1 MLVKSAVVQTS
12 PVGMMWKLEN
22 WCQLMC
28 RPRHLTMVQNDEFV
42 AKSSRVTE
50 KGDINIHSL
59 NKLLRF
65 WWARNDSS
73 PKPKSFLKLIVGI
86 EGIES
91 CTRNSKV
98 LFEGDARNRWRDGPV
113 CPAVDKELWRLG
125 PDGSAVRS
133 AGCKCLPFL
142 LVKSAREVPAFRF
155 FPEKD
160 KEEVSS
166 VFTCNVKCIMAFL
179 LTERKDLLL
188 EVAKELRVE
197 IDITL
202 PEIEFKKR
210 ICQSED
216 YNEESVKSLLEGIL
230 AEKQEARELKER
242 QEARELKER
251 QETREYE
258 LERLRLSNATETVS
272 VSSADLEGQGAIKE
286 KVAEDRW
293 VSQLIPLL
301 PIEIAEIVAKEP
313 LEKSD
318 DYPHIK
324 NLLLARFQLTPIAL
338 RDRFESHQ
346 RRPGA
351 MWADL
356 VFELR
361 ATSDRTNKK
370 RAPSEL
376 VDHFL
381 DSWDGFKEAK
391 SLAEKLDHF
400 EAIRRVHKKTGPT
413 KTWERRTFD
422 KQPLESKNKSA
433 HFSGKGKNI
442 GPLNRDPYKHEVSQG
457 SSQIRKEYPRAGDN
471 QFEKKKPII
480 CYYCNET
487 GHIKPVCPRLRKN
500 NFETVANLTLNTG
513 NYDPFKKFKM
523 NMEINGIDR
532 VCLRDSGS
540 SIDVC
545 SRSWINEDDLLGE
558 YVWLK
563 SPLDEICHCLPLDKI
578 KIKTKKG
585 EFYTKAAIKQDN
597 SDNDLYLL
605 GNRTAELL
613 ESDEQG
619 VHLVNAVVTRSKQ
632 KDFPRERKKANEAEF
647 ELTDFPPVRGRGKT
661 IALSF
666 PLLKEKGKEFGE
678 TSKYPEAIPVESIT
692 SPNVIDALLS
702 IFSRIGFPREIQSDL
717 GTSFTS
723 ELTTIFFNKFGI
735 KVTRSSVSH
744 PQSNAVER
752 VHRTIKRV
760 IKALCVESG
769 EDWEGVLPLALFSL
783 RTVAHESTGFSPT
796 ELVMGKNLRTPQTLV
811 YEEWMEEGNTSQS
824 VVEYILQLNNRLK
837 RCQDIA
843 ITRMKE
849 CQLKRKTWYDRDVVE
864 RKFVEGD
871 LVMVLVTSKQNK
883 LEVNWI
889 GPGKIDELKQVIT
902 KNKDVFSPDPGTT
915 HLMRMDIEL
924 ISDKPIKTKPYRMS
938 PRQINILREEIK
950 RLLELGVIEIGQS
963 DYTSPLILVESPNK
977 DPRPCVDY
985 RRLNEITRAKFFPL
999 PNMEE
1004 IVEKVSA
1011 APYVTVMD
1019 LSKGYFQ
1026 IPLTPRAQRYA
1037 AFVTPFGTY
1046 IPKIMM
1052 FGLVCAPY
1060 FCKLMAQV
1068 LEGLEQFALPYI
1080 DDIAIFSQGWKDPV
1094 KHIDIV
1100 LGRLRKAGL
1109 KVKPSKCKF
1118 AQEEVLFLGY
1128 RIGSGSRSPSDLK
1141 IKAIADFP
1149 RPTTKTHVRSFLG
1162 LVGYY
1167 SHYIP
1172 NYSTIASPLTDAL
1185 KGKIKKEDHLG

>member
-1 MLVKSAVVQTS
+1 
-12 PVGMMWKLEN
+12 
-22 WCQLMC
+22 
-28 RPRHLTMVQNDEFV
+28 
-42 AKSSRVTE
+42 
-50 KGDINIHSL
+50 
-59 NKLLRF
+59 
-65 WWARNDSS
+65 
-73 PKPKSFLKLIVGI
+73 
-86 EGIES
+86 
-91 CTRNSKV
+91 
-98 LFEGDARNRWRDGPV
+98 
-113 CPAVDKELWRLG
+113 
-125 PDGSAVRS
+125 
-133 AGCKCLPFL
+133 
-142 LVKSAREVPAFRF
+142 
-155 FPEKD
+155 
-160 KEEVSS
+160 
-166 VFTCNVKCIMAFL
+166 MAFL
-179 LTERKDLLL
+179 LKQTKEVLL
-188 EVAKELRVE
+188 EVAIDLGVE
-197 IDITL
+197 VNSTL
-202 PEIEFKKR
+202 TKSEIKNR

-230 AEKQEARELKER
+230 AEKQVPRK
-242 QEARELKER
+242 LKER
-251 QETREYE
+251 QETRKYE
-258 LERLRLSNATETVS
+258 LERLRLSNATET
-272 VSSADLEGQGAIKE
+272 AGDKK

-361 ATSDRTNKK
+361 SYLDNWLAGMK
-370 RAPSEL
+370 
-376 VDHFL
+376 V

-400 EAIRRVHKKTGPT
+400 EAIRKVHKKTGPT
-413 KTWERRTFD
+413 KTSERRTFD
-422 KQPLESKNKSA
+422 KQPFESKNKSA
-433 HFSGKGKNI
+433 CFSGKGKNI

-457 SSQIRKEYPRAGDN
+457 SSQIRRECPRAGDN
-471 QFEKKKPII
+471 QFEKRKPII

-532 VCLRDSGS
+532 VCLRHSGS

-545 SRSWINEDDLLGE
+545 SRSYINKDDLLGE

-563 SPLDEICHCLPLDKI
+563 SPLNEICHCLPLAKI

-585 EFYTKAAIKQDN
+585 EFYTKAAIKQDS

-619 VHLVNAVVTRSKQ
+619 VHLVNTVVTRSKQ
-632 KDFPRERKKANEAEF
+632 KRFSNEKVKEANEAE
-647 ELTDFPPVRGRGKT
+647 
-661 IALSF
+661 
-666 PLLKEKGKEFGE
+666 
-678 TSKYPEAIPVESIT
+678 
-692 SPNVIDALLS
+692 
-702 IFSRIGFPREIQSDL
+702 IGFPREIQSDL

-723 ELTTIFFNKFGI
+723 ELTTTFFNKFRI

-849 CQLKRKTWYDRDVVE
+849 CQLKSKTWYDRDVVE

-871 LVMVLVTSKQNK
+871 LIMVLVTSKQNK

-889 GPGKIDELKQVIT
+889 GPGKVLSRISDTNYVIDLPGRRDRGTIYHVNLLKPFHRRPELVSLVVEEVSDDIEGDAEILYPDKQCTKFDYHEILRESQLQLKLSPSQIDELKQVIT
-902 KNKDVFSPDPGTT
+902 KNKDVFSPDLGTT
-915 HLMRMDIEL
+915 NLMRMDIEL

-938 PRQINILREEIK
+938 PRQINILRDEIK

-963 DYTSPLILVESPNK
+963 DYTSPLILV
-977 DPRPCVDY
+977 
-985 RRLNEITRAKFFPL
+985 
-999 PNMEE
+999 
-1004 IVEKVSA
+1004 
-1011 APYVTVMD
+1011 
-1019 LSKGYFQ
+1019 
-1026 IPLTPRAQRYA
+1026 
-1037 AFVTPFGTY
+1037 
-1046 IPKIMM
+1046 
-1052 FGLVCAPY
+1052 
-1060 FCKLMAQV
+1060 
-1068 LEGLEQFALPYI
+1068 
-1080 DDIAIFSQGWKDPV
+1080 
-1094 KHIDIV
+1094 
-1100 LGRLRKAGL
+1100 
-1109 KVKPSKCKF
+1109 
-1118 AQEEVLFLGY
+1118 
-1128 RIGSGSRSPSDLK
+1128 
-1141 IKAIADFP
+1141 
-1149 RPTTKTHVRSFLG
+1149 
-1162 LVGYY
+1162 
-1167 SHYIP
+1167 
-1172 NYSTIASPLTDAL
+1172 
-1185 KGKIKKEDHLG
+1185 

>member
-1 MLVKSAVVQTS
+1 MGQCVQL
-12 PVGMMWKLEN
+12 W
-22 WCQLMC
+22 
-28 RPRHLTMVQNDEFV
+28 
-42 AKSSRVTE
+42 
-50 KGDINIHSL
+50 
-59 NKLLRF
+59 
-65 WWARNDSS
+65 
-73 PKPKSFLKLIVGI
+73 
-86 EGIES
+86 
-91 CTRNSKV
+91 TRNYGALDQTARRQLRLDLV
-98 LFEGDARNRWRDGPV
+98 LYLLKHDGV
-113 CPAVDKELWRLG
+113 SFKANKKE
-125 PDGSAVRS
+125 V
-133 AGCKCLPFL
+133 
-142 LVKSAREVPAFRF
+142 
-155 FPEKD
+155 
-160 KEEVSS
+160 
-166 VFTCNVKCIMAFL
+166 
-179 LTERKDLLL
+179 LL
-188 EVAKELRVE
+188 EVAIDLGVE
-197 IDITL
+197 VNSTL
-202 PEIEFKKR
+202 TKSEIKNR

-230 AEKQEARELKER
+230 AEKR
-242 QEARELKER
+242 EARELKER

-361 ATSDRTNKK
+361 SYLDNWLAGMKVGDFAALKELLVTEQIKKKK

-457 SSQIRKEYPRAGDN
+457 SSQIRRECPRAGDN
-471 QFEKKKPII
+471 QFEKRKPII

-487 GHIKPVCPRLRKN
+487 GHIKPVCLRLRKN

-545 SRSWINEDDLLGE
+545 SRSWINENDLLGE

-563 SPLDEICHCLPLDKI
+563 SPLDEICHCLPLAKI

-585 EFYTKAAIKQDN
+585 EFYTKAAIKQDS

-619 VHLVNAVVTRSKQ
+619 VHLVNAVVTR
-632 KDFPRERKKANEAEF
+632 
-647 ELTDFPPVRGRGKT
+647 
-661 IALSF
+661 
-666 PLLKEKGKEFGE
+666 

-723 ELTTIFFNKFGI
+723 ELTTTFFNKFGI

-849 CQLKRKTWYDRDVVE
+849 CQLKRKTWYDRDAVE

-871 LVMVLVTSKQNK
+871 L
-883 LEVNWI
+883 
-889 GPGKIDELKQVIT
+889 IDELKQVIT

-985 RRLNEITRAKFFPL
+985 RRLNKITRAEFFPL

-1019 LSKGYFQ
+1019 LSKGSFQ

-1046 IPKIMM
+1046 IPKKMM
-1052 FGLVCAPY
+1052 FGLVCAPYY

-1080 DDIAIFSQGWKDPV
+1080 DDIAIFSQGWKDHV

-1118 AQEEVLFLGY
+1118 AQEEVLFLGH

-1185 KGKIKKEDHLG
+1185 RGKIKKEKITWDEKCGKAFEELKAKLVTQPILFAPDFATDFILQTDASEVGAGVVLSQIIEGEEHPIVFLSKKFSKAERNYSTVERELAAIIFGLKRLKHYLDGQKFIIETDHNPLRYLNKMGSTNPRLQRWALSLQPFNFEIKHKPGRLHGNADGLSRLE

>member
-1 MLVKSAVVQTS
+1 MTKS
-12 PVGMMWKLEN
+12 
-22 WCQLMC
+22 QLNVC
-28 RPRHLTMVQNDEFV
+28 W
-42 AKSSRVTE
+42 RVSWR
-50 KGDINIHSL
+50 K
-59 NKLLRF
+59 
-65 WWARNDSS
+65 
-73 PKPKSFLKLIVGI
+73 
-86 EGIES
+86 
-91 CTRNSKV
+91 
-98 LFEGDARNRWRDGPV
+98 NR
-113 CPAVDKELWRLG
+113 RLG
-125 PDGSAVRS
+125 NWKGRRL
-133 AGCKCLPFL
+133 G
-142 LVKSAREVPAFRF
+142 
-155 FPEKD
+155 
-160 KEEVSS
+160 
-166 VFTCNVKCIMAFL
+166 
-179 LTERKDLLL
+179 
-188 EVAKELRVE
+188 
-197 IDITL
+197 
-202 PEIEFKKR
+202 
-210 ICQSED
+210 
-216 YNEESVKSLLEGIL
+216 
-230 AEKQEARELKER
+230 ELKER

-272 VSSADLEGQGAIKE
+272 VSSADLEGQGVNRRVNLKDLVPKFDAKNADINLFFEIFERQAIKE

-361 ATSDRTNKK
+361 SYLDNWLAGMKVGDFAALKELLVTEQIKK

-391 SLAEKLDHF
+391 SLAEKMDHF

-442 GPLNRDPYKHEVSQG
+442 GPLDRDPYKHEVSQG
-457 SSQIRKEYPRAGDN
+457 SSQIRRECPRAGDN
-471 QFEKKKPII
+471 QFEKRKPII

-563 SPLDEICHCLPLDKI
+563 SPLDEICHCLPLAKI

-585 EFYTKAAIKQDN
+585 EFYTKAAIKQDS

-619 VHLVNAVVTRSKQ
+619 VHLVNAVVTR
-632 KDFPRERKKANEAEF
+632 
-647 ELTDFPPVRGRGKT
+647 
-661 IALSF
+661 
-666 PLLKEKGKEFGE
+666 

-723 ELTTIFFNKFGI
+723 ELTTTFFNKFGI

-744 PQSNAVER
+744 AQSNAVER

-837 RCQDIA
+837 RCQEIA

-871 LVMVLVTSKQNK
+871 LIYQEEGTARSTIYHVNLLKPYHRRPELVSLVVEEVSDDIEGDAEIPYPDKQCTKFDYHEILRESQLQLK
-883 LEVNWI
+883 LS
-889 GPGKIDELKQVIT
+889 PSQIDELK
-902 KNKDVFSPDPGTT
+902 
-915 HLMRMDIEL
+915 
-924 ISDKPIKTKPYRMS
+924 
-938 PRQINILREEIK
+938 QINILREEIK

-985 RRLNEITRAKFFPL
+985 RRLNEITRAEFFPL

-1046 IPKIMM
+1046 IPKKMM
-1052 FGLVCAPY
+1052 FGLVCAPYY

-1080 DDIAIFSQGWKDPV
+1080 DDIAIFPKG
-1094 KHIDIV
+1094 
-1100 LGRLRKAGL
+1100 G
-1109 KVKPSKCKF
+1109 
-1118 AQEEVLFLGY
+1118 
-1128 RIGSGSRSPSDLK
+1128 K
-1141 IKAIADFP
+1141 I
-1149 RPTTKTHVRSFLG
+1149 T
-1162 LVGYY
+1162 
-1167 SHYIP
+1167 
-1172 NYSTIASPLTDAL
+1172 TIASPLTDAL
-1185 KGKIKKEDHLG
+1185 KGKIKKEKITWDEKCGKTFEELKAKLVTQPILFAPDFATDFILQTDASECCMKGNTRNRWRDGPVCPAADKELWRLGPDSSGVFWRVMRQ